1 MTDIVIVVLG
11 VVVAAACFVVT
22 LLLYKNSRLELANR
36 YMTSSL
42 EAAAAFQ
49 RSLMQE
55 QPPEIAGS
63 EISWLY
69 EPCDELAGDAFGA
82 YKLNGQQVI
91 VYQLDVTG
99 HGVKAAL
106 LAVNLLRLLNPNNP
120 DNIVLDSKTKL
131 PNPPAKVV
139 GELNRRFQITPES
152 NQFFTMIYGLF
163 NPQSRSLVYVNA
175 AHSSPVILSSN
186 TRMLNGDS
194 DLPVGVVDQTDFTER
209 EIILDE
215 KQSLVIYS
223 DGITEA
229 MREIDG
235 ELYGEDLFVTFL
247 NKLES
252 DSSAKRIMRELRTEI
267 RRWCGKAGFNDDLSA
282 LILKCN

>member
-1 MTDIVIVVLG
+1 MTDLVIVVLG
-11 VVVAAACFVVT
+11 IIVAAACFAVT
-22 LLLYKNSRLELANR
+22 FLLQKNSRLELANR

-49 RSLMQE
+49 RSLMQD
-55 QPPEIAGS
+55 QPPEITGS

-82 YKLNGQQVI
+82 YKLNDEQVI

-120 DNIVLDSKTKL
+120 DNIVLNSKTSL
-131 PNPPAKVV
+131 PNSPASVV

-163 NPQSRSLVYVNA
+163 NPESRSLTYVNA
-175 AHSSPVILSSN
+175 AHSSPVLLSAN
-186 TRMLNGDS
+186 TRTLNGNS
-194 DLPVGVVDQTDFTER
+194 DLPVGVLDQTDFTER
-209 EIILDE
+209 EITLDE

-229 MREIDG
+229 MRDIDG
-235 ELYGEDLFVTFL
+235 ELYGEDRFVTFL
-247 NKLES
+247 NELGS
-252 DSSAKRIMRELRTEI
+252 NSSANRIMHDLRTEI
-267 RRWCGKAGFNDDLSA
+267 RDWCGKAGLKDDLSA